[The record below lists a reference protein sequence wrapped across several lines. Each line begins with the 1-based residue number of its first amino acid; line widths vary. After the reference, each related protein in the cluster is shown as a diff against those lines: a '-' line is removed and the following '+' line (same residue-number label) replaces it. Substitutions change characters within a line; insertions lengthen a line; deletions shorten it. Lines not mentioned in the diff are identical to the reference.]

1 MLFHQLVPADGVL
14 FLMRRRQ
21 HQRGAGAQR
30 TEQIEH
36 RHVMVRR
43 RDGNEDV
50 VGGDRPALLGLVDDV
65 GGGAVVEHHAF
76 GLTGGAGGIQVVARG
91 LAGAAFNQRLLIR

>member
-1 MLFHQLVPADGVL
+1 
-14 FLMRRRQ
+14 MRRRQ
-21 HQRGAGAQR
+21 YQRGAGAQR

-50 VGGDRPALLGLVDDV
+50 VGSDRPALLSLVDDV

-76 GLTGGAGGIQVVARG
+76 GFTGGAGGIQVVARG
-91 LAGAAFNQRLLIR
+91 LAGAAFRQRLFIR